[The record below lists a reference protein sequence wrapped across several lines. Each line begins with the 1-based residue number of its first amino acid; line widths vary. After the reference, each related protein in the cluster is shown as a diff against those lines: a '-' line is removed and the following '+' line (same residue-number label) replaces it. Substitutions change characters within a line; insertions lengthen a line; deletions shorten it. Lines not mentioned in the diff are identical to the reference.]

1 MKKVKKN
8 KTNKTGL
15 IITGVLVAGFISIL
29 YFGIPS
35 VVQVEYNGVGLVSD
49 FNNPN
54 TTATTATTTSLNT
67 IKKVPEKK
75 KFVATHI
82 KTPEAVKA
90 IYMSSWVAGTPSFRE
105 KLVKIADETE
115 INSIIIDI
123 KDYTGK
129 IAFKVED
136 EMLQEVGS
144 VENRISDVREFIAR
158 LHDKGIYVMGRISVF
173 QDPYYVSKYPEFAVR
188 RESDDGIWED
198 YKGIS
203 WLDAGSKQVWDYTVA
218 IAKES
223 YNIGFDELNFDY
235 IRFPSD
241 GDMYDIKYPFS
252 EEQVIADPNYG
263 KAEVMRGF
271 FKYLAEEMEDTD
283 AVLSAD
289 MFGMVTTNP
298 DDLNI
303 GQVLEYAEPYFD
315 YIAPMTY
322 PSHYPKGFNGYPNP
336 NKEVYGVIKY
346 SMDQA
351 VRRMNEASSTPS
363 KIRPWLQDFDYGG
376 NYDIAE
382 VRAQIQAVYDS
393 GLTSWM
399 LWDPSNKYTVDALL
413 KE

>member
-1 MKKVKKN
+1 MKKKN
-8 KTNKTGL
+8 KVNKAKL
-15 IITGVLVAGFISIL
+15 IAIIVFMSGFVSLL
-29 YFGIPS
+29 YFGIPTIIPMTYS
-35 VVQVEYNGVGLVSD
+35 GVSLVSD
-49 FNNPN
+49 FDNKKNI
-54 TTATTATTTSLNT
+54 ATSSLNIT
-67 IKKVPEKK
+67 ETFKEEP
-75 KFVATHI
+75 FVATHI
-82 KTPEAVKA
+82 KTPKAVKA
-90 IYMSSWVAGTPSFRE
+90 IYMTSWVAGTPSFRE

-115 INSIIIDI
+115 INAIIIDI
-123 KDYTGK
+123 KDYTGR

-144 VENRISDVREFIAR
+144 VENRIPDIREFIKY
-158 LHDKGIYVMGRISVF
+158 LHDKDIYVMGRISVF

-188 RESDDGIWED
+188 RESDDGVWED

-203 WLDAGSKQVWDYTVA
+203 WLDAGSKEVWDYTVA

-241 GDMYDIKYPFS
+241 GDMNDIKYPFS
-252 EEQVIADPNYG
+252 EEKVVADPNYG
-263 KAEVMRGF
+263 KAEVMRSF
-271 FKYLAEEMEDTD
+271 FKYLNKELEDTG

-289 MFGMVTTNP
+289 LFGMVTTNP

-322 PSHYPKGFNGYPNP
+322 PSHYPSGFNGYPNP

-346 SMDQA
+346 SMDEA

-393 GLTSWM
+393 GLDSWM

>member
-252 EEQVIADPNYG
+252 
-263 KAEVMRGF
+263 
-271 FKYLAEEMEDTD
+271 
-283 AVLSAD
+283 
-289 MFGMVTTNP
+289 
-298 DDLNI
+298 
-303 GQVLEYAEPYFD
+303 
-315 YIAPMTY
+315 
-322 PSHYPKGFNGYPNP
+322 
-336 NKEVYGVIKY
+336 
-346 SMDQA
+346 
-351 VRRMNEASSTPS
+351 
-363 KIRPWLQDFDYGG
+363 
-376 NYDIAE
+376 
-382 VRAQIQAVYDS
+382 
-393 GLTSWM
+393 
-399 LWDPSNKYTVDALL
+399 
-413 KE
+413 

>member
-1 MKKVKKN
+1 
-8 KTNKTGL
+8 
-15 IITGVLVAGFISIL
+15 
-29 YFGIPS
+29 
-35 VVQVEYNGVGLVSD
+35 
-49 FNNPN
+49 
-54 TTATTATTTSLNT
+54 
-67 IKKVPEKK
+67 
-75 KFVATHI
+75 
-82 KTPEAVKA
+82 
-90 IYMSSWVAGTPSFRE
+90 
-105 KLVKIADETE
+105 
-115 INSIIIDI
+115 
-123 KDYTGK
+123 
-129 IAFKVED
+129 
-136 EMLQEVGS
+136 LQEVGS
-144 VENRISDVREFIAR
+144 VENRISDIREFIAR
-158 LHDKGIYVMGRISVF
+158 LHEKGIYVMGRISVF

-203 WLDAGSKQVWDYTVA
+203 WLDAGSKEVWDYTVA

-223 YNIGFDELNFDY
+223 YNTGFDELNFDY

-241 GDMYDIKYPFS
+241 GNMYDIKYPFS
-252 EEQVIADPNYG
+252 EEKVMADPNYG
-263 KAEVMRGF
+263 KAEVMRSF
-271 FKYLAEEMEDTD
+271 FKYLHEEMKDTD

-351 VRRMNEASSTPS
+351 VRRMNEASTTPL

-399 LWDPSNKYTVDALL
+399 LWDPSNRYTVDALL